1 MIQLHHGDCLKI
13 LKTFKDNSIDCVITS
28 PPYNMNLRIKGDKY
42 IKRTETSKIS
52 TKYHNFKDDLTM
64 AEYYDF
70 TKKVLTELL
79 RVSDLVFYNVQFLTG
94 NKVAL
99 FKTIGDFAEKIKDIT
114 IWDKVLAQP
123 AMAENVLNS
132 RFEVI
137 LILQNSKPYSRVFD
151 TAVFSRGTLNNLWQ
165 IKPDKNNN
173 SKHKAIFPKELC
185 RTIISNFTK
194 EGDTILDCFMGTGTT
209 GAVAKELDRNF
220 IGIEIDE
227 EYFTIAKERIN
238 TPTIEDFLNNE

>member
-1 MIQLHHGDCLKI
+1 MIQLHQGDCLEI
-13 LKTFKDNSIDCVITS
+13 LKTFEDNSIDCVITS
-28 PPYNMNLRIKGDKY
+28 PPYNMGLRIKGDKY

-79 RVSDLVFYNVQFLTG
+79 RVSDLVFYNIQFLTG

-99 FKTIGDFAEKIKDIT
+99 FKIIGDFAEKIKDII

-123 AMAENVLNS
+123 AMAEKVLNS

-151 TAVFSRGTLNNLWQ
+151 TAVFNRGTLNNLWQ

-173 SKHKAIFPKELC
+173 PKHKAIFPKELC
-185 RTIISNFTK
+185 RTIITNFTK

-209 GAVAKELDRNF
+209 GTMAKELERNF

-227 EYFTIAKERIN
+227 DYFATAKEQIN
-238 TPTIEDFLNNE
+238 NLTIEDFL

>member
-1 MIQLHHGDCLKI
+1 MIQLYHGDCLDI

-28 PPYNMNLRIKGDKY
+28 PPYNMGLRIKGDKY
-42 IKRTETSKIS
+42 IKRTEKSKIS

-79 RVSDLVFYNVQFLTG
+79 RVSDLVFYNIQFLTG

-99 FKTIGDFAEKIKDIT
+99 FKIIGDFAEKIKDII

-151 TAVFSRGTLNNLWQ
+151 TAVFGRGTLNNLWQ

-173 SKHKAIFPKELC
+173 PKHKAIFPKELC
-185 RTIISNFTK
+185 STIISNFTK

-227 EYFTIAKERIN
+227 EYFTMAKERIN
-238 TPTIEDFLNNE
+238 QPTIENFLNN